1 MCNLPKMAMIVLRER
16 STKTELGLQLA
27 IVYKNVLC
35 IENNEFLIKY
45 GDDKENI
52 LTFAWIFCLVI

>member
-1 MCNLPKMAMIVLRER
+1 MIVLRER

>member
-1 MCNLPKMAMIVLRER
+1 MKP
-16 STKTELGLQLA
+16 LG
-27 IVYKNVLC
+27 YNVSEYNENVDNYNFFVT
-35 IENNEFLIKY
+35 ISENNEFLIKY